1 MSDHQRARRL
11 DQRTAERL
19 LGGAP
24 ARPANGSAG
33 GSADGHDALRAL
45 LSAAAGPPR
54 PGELA
59 GEDAAAAAF
68 RAARARPAARRSRWA
83 AVPRYATVKV
93 AVVAATLAAF
103 GGGVA
108 VAASTGHLPGR
119 SPAPAPSHHHA
130 PKQPW
135 HRGDRLPQS
144 PSPSPSVVPRTSPP
158 RHPKPSP
165 SPKGTPQHARTT
177 PPGQA
182 NTRSPK
188 AKKTHPSNGNS
199 GSNGNNS
206 SSNNSGKSDGN
217 GANTAHSGRKDQS
230 RSRSGG
236 NGPLPG
242 RVPGG
247 PAHPASR

>member
-1 MSDHQRARRL
+1 MSDHQRARRR

-24 ARPANGSAG
+24 ASPANGSAG

-68 RAARARPAARRSRWA
+68 RAARARPAARRSLWA

-108 VAASTGHLPGR
+108 VAASTGHLPGQ

-130 PKQPW
+130 PKQSW

-144 PSPSPSVVPRTSPP
+144 PSPSVAPRTSPP

-165 SPKGTPQHARTT
+165 SPKGKPQHVRTT

-188 AKKTHPSNGNS
+188 ARKTHPSNGNS

-206 SSNNSGKSDGN
+206 SSNSGKSDGS
-217 GANTAHSGRKDQS
+217 GSNTAHNGKKDHSQS
-230 RSRSGG
+230 RNGG
-236 NGPLPG
+236 NGPRQRRPHA
-242 RVPGG
+242 P
-247 PAHPASR
+247 

>member
-19 LGGAP
+19 LGGAS

-33 GSADGHDALRAL
+33 GPADGHDALRAL

-83 AVPRYATVKV
+83 ALPRYATVKV

-108 VAASTGHLPGR
+108 VAASTGHLPGQ
-119 SPAPAPSHHHA
+119 SPAPSSSHHHA

-135 HRGDRLPQS
+135 HRGDRLTQS
-144 PSPSPSVVPRTSPP
+144 PSPSPSAVPRSTPP
-158 RHPKPSP
+158 PHPKPSP
-165 SPKGTPQHARTT
+165 SPKGKPQHVRTT

-199 GSNGNNS
+199 GSNGNNGS
-206 SSNNSGKSDGN
+206 SNSGKSDGN
-217 GANTAHSGRKDQS
+217 APNKAHNGKKDHAQS
-230 RSRSGG
+230 RGAERTPVSRGG
-236 NGPLPG
+236 G
-242 RVPGG
+242 RP
-247 PAHPASR
+247 PR

>member
-24 ARPANGSAG
+24 ASRANGAAG
-33 GSADGHDALRAL
+33 GHDALRAL

-68 RAARARPAARRSRWA
+68 LAARARPEARRSRWS

-108 VAASTGHLPGR
+108 VAASTGHLPGQ
-119 SPAPAPSHHHA
+119 SPAPASSRHPA
-130 PKQPW
+130 PKHSW
-135 HRGDRLPQS
+135 NGGDRLPSRS
-144 PSPSPSVVPRTSPP
+144 PSPTVVPRATPP

-165 SPKGTPQHARTT
+165 SPKGKPQHARTT

-182 NTRSPK
+182 NSRSPK
-188 AKKTHPSNGNS
+188 AKKTHPNNGQSNGSS
-199 GSNGNNS
+199 GSGNGS
-206 SSNNSGKSDGN
+206 SSSKGSGD
-217 GANTAHSGRKDQS
+217 
-230 RSRSGG
+230 
-236 NGPLPG
+236 G
-242 RVPGG
+242 RVPDKASAGTKDHSRVRGG
-247 PAHPASR
+247 GNAPRQRRPASAPST